1 MEYGPFFWFI
11 LGLILI
17 IKGSD
22 WFVEG
27 AVWIARALKVS
38 DIMIGATLVSLCTT
52 LPEAMVSTNSALKG
66 NTDMAMGNVL
76 GSIAF
81 NSGVVLAMILI
92 FTQPKIRYGK
102 NLKQNAKELLFFIA
116 LVFFLGLVFGEIHR
130 WAGILLLVFLGL
142 YLLRNVVEARRIQR
156 EERLERGIGGREK
169 AQKVQGGTKEILHSL
184 LIFALGLGMTVLGA
198 DLLVNNGEI
207 IAQVLGVPDLIIGLT
222 MTSVG
227 TSLPELVTAISAIRK
242 KAQDLSVGN
251 IMGANILNI
260 ILVIGVMATL
270 EPVAMNQNILRF
282 HLPFALFITGA
293 IGIYVHSRKRQLT
306 KGMGWSLLGLYGIY
320 LSGVL
325 LMTL

>member
-1 MEYGPFFWFI
+1 MEIMPFIWFF
-11 LGLILI
+11 LGLLLI

-27 AVWIARALKVS
+27 AVWIARALKIS

-92 FTQPKIRYGK
+92 FTQPKINHGK
-102 NLKQNAKELLFFIA
+102 SLKQNSKGLFFLVVLVIALGLLFGELL
-116 LVFFLGLVFGEIHR
+116 R
-130 WAGILLLVFLGL
+130 WTGILLLGLLVF
-142 YLLRNVVEARRIQR
+142 YLLRNVWEARKIQQ
-156 EERLERGIGGREK
+156 EEKLERAKENRGAAPAVKIEK
-169 AQKVQGGTKEILHSL
+169 KEVLYSVF
-184 LIFALGLGMTVLGA
+184 IFILGLGMTVFGA

-207 IAQVLGVPDLIIGLT
+207 IAQLLGVPDLIIGLT

-227 TSLPELVTAISAIRK
+227 TSLPERVTAISAIRK

-260 ILVIGVMATL
+260 ILVIGLMATL
-270 EPVAMNQNILRF
+270 EPVPIGSSILGF
-282 HLPFALFITGA
+282 HLPFVLIITTA
-293 IGIYVHSRKRQLT
+293 IMAFVHSRKKQLT
-306 KGMGWSLLGLYGIY
+306 KNMGWSLLGMYGIY
-320 LSGVL
+320 LIGIL
-325 LMTL
+325 ITTL

>member
-1 MEYGPFFWFI
+1 MDYWPFFWFI
-11 LGLILI
+11 LGLLLI

-81 NSGVVLAMILI
+81 NSGVVLAIILI
-92 FTQPKIRYGK
+92 FTQPKIRYAK
-102 NLKQNAKELLFFIA
+102 NLKKNSKELLFLIGA
-116 LVFFLGLVFGEIHR
+116 VFLLGLVFGEIHR
-130 WAGILLLVFLGL
+130 FAGILLLIYLGV

-156 EERLERGIGGREK
+156 EERLERETGEPEK
-169 AQKVQGGTKEILHSL
+169 AKKVKPGKKEVLHSV
-184 LIFALGLGMTVLGA
+184 LIFTLGLGMTVLGA
-198 DLLVNNGEI
+198 ELLVNNGEI
-207 IAQVLGVPDLIIGLT
+207 IAQRLGVPDLIIGLT

-260 ILVIGVMATL
+260 ILVIGIMATI
-270 EPVAMNQNILRF
+270 EPVTMNLSILSF
-282 HLPFALFITGA
+282 HLPFALFITVT
-293 IGIYVHSRKRQLT
+293 IMIFVHSRKKQLT
-306 KGMGWSLLGLYGIY
+306 KNMGRSLLGFYGIY
-320 LSGVL
+320 LAGIL
-325 LMTL
+325 LTTL

>member
-1 MEYGPFFWFI
+1 MDFMPFIWFFI
-11 LGLILI
+11 GLLLI
-17 IKGSD
+17 IKGSS

-92 FTQPKIRYGK
+92 FTQPKIKQGK
-102 NLKQNAKELLFFIA
+102 SLKQNSKVLFFLIL
-116 LVFFLGLVFGEIHR
+116 LVMALGLVFGELLR
-130 WAGILLLVFLGL
+130 WTGILLLGFLVF
-142 YLLRNVVEARRIQR
+142 YLLRNVVEARQIQKEEKLEEAKENR
-156 EERLERGIGGREK
+156 EATIEVKTTRNEVLYSVFIFVIGL
-169 AQKVQGGTKEILHSL
+169 V
-184 LIFALGLGMTVLGA
+184 MTVFGA

-207 IAQVLGVPDLIIGLT
+207 IAQLLGVPDLIIGLT

-260 ILVIGVMATL
+260 ILVIGIMATI
-270 EPVAMNQNILRF
+270 EPVTIGGSILGF
-282 HLPFALFITGA
+282 HLPFVLTITTA
-293 IGIYVHSRKRQLT
+293 IMVFVHSRKKQLT
-306 KGMGWSLLGLYGIY
+306 KNMGWSLLGLYGIY
-320 LSGVL
+320 LVGIL
-325 LMTL
+325 LTTL

>member
-1 MEYGPFFWFI
+1 MEFMPFIWFF
-11 LGLILI
+11 LGLLLI

-92 FTQPKIRYGK
+92 FTQPKIKHGK
-102 NLKQNAKELLFFIA
+102 SLKQNSKVLFFLIL
-116 LVFFLGLVFGEIHR
+116 LVMALGLVFGELLR
-130 WAGILLLVFLGL
+130 WTGVLLLGFLVF
-142 YLLRNVVEARRIQR
+142 YLLRNVVEARKIQR
-156 EERLERGIGGREK
+156 EEKLEK
-169 AQKVQGGTKEILHSL
+169 AKENRQAALEVKATRNEVLHSVF
-184 LIFALGLGMTVLGA
+184 IFLLGLGMTVFGA

-207 IAQVLGVPDLIIGLT
+207 IAQLLGVPDLIIGLT

-260 ILVIGVMATL
+260 ILVIGIMATL
-270 EPVAMNQNILRF
+270 EPVPIGGSILRF
-282 HLPFALFITGA
+282 HLPFVLTITTA
-293 IGIYVHSRKRQLT
+293 IMAFVHSRKKQLT
-306 KGMGWSLLGLYGIY
+306 KNMGWSLLGFYGIY
-320 LSGVL
+320 LIGIL
-325 LMTL
+325 LTTL